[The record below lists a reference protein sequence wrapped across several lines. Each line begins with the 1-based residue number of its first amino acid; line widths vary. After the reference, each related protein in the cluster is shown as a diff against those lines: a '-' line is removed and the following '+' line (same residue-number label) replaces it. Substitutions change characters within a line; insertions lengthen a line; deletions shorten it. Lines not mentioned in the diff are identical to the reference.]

1 LPQSVYYVYASQI
14 FQGAYSKKP
23 TIIIPSGN
31 VGNATAAYWAF
42 TMGAPIQQI
51 ALAVNENR
59 TIVDYLERGVY
70 QGRSSVQTLANAM
83 DVGDPSNMERLFALY
98 PTLEE
103 MRAVVAAW
111 SVDDE
116 AIRETIREV
125 YEESGYILC
134 PHTATAERVRRDHF
148 PDTPSI
154 IVSTAHPAKF
164 EETVEPLI
172 GSSVEIPP
180 QLAELLD
187 KKSEYRSIAADY
199 RLLFG

>member
-1 LPQSVYYVYASQI
+1 
-14 FQGAYSKKP
+14 
-23 TIIIPSGN
+23 
-31 VGNATAAYWAF
+31 
-42 TMGAPIQQI
+42 
-51 ALAVNENR
+51 
-59 TIVDYLERGVY
+59 
-70 QGRSSVQTLANAM
+70 M

-103 MRAVVAAW
+103 MRAVVTAW

-116 AIRETIREV
+116 AIKETIKEV
-125 YEESGYILC
+125 YTESGYILC

-187 KKSEYRSIAADY
+187 KESEYHSIAADY